1 VQLLISKVQ
10 QQQISWRRDRILE
23 LQAQGFNQSDIATV
37 LQIDK
42 SIISR
47 DMAYL
52 RQQAQQKIKTHI
64 EKTMPEEYQKG
75 MVAID
80 QVLRITWGI
89 VSKTADEKVR
99 LQALALIDQCNSH
112 KMDMVTNGSIIKDAL
127 TYVNGKAEKLGQ
139 QIKAEEKSA
148 FDYESES
155 EEEEEPDYG
164 EEEEL
169 EEKQENDTGELEEE
183 KTADEDIDI
192 EKTHNDI
199 F

>member
-1 VQLLISKVQ
+1 MVQLLISKVQ

-52 RQQAQQKIKTHI
+52 RQQAQQKLRTHI
-64 EKTMPEEYQKG
+64 EKTIPEEYQKG

-89 VSKTADEKVR
+89 VSKTADERVR

-112 KMDMVTNGSIIKDAL
+112 KMELITNGAIVSDAL
-127 TYVNGKAEKLGQ
+127 KYVNGKAEKL
-139 QIKAEEKSA
+139 KTSV
-148 FDYESES
+148 
-155 EEEEEPDYG
+155 EEE
-164 EEEEL
+164 
-169 EEKQENDTGELEEE
+169 
-183 KTADEDIDI
+183 DEDYQTIVPEEI
-192 EKTHNDI
+192 EIEETEN
-199 F
+199 

>member
-1 VQLLISKVQ
+1 MVQLLISKVQ

-23 LQAQGFNQSDIATV
+23 MQAQGFNQSDIAMV

-42 SIISR
+42 SVISR

-52 RQQAQQKIKTHI
+52 RQQAQQKLKTHI

-89 VSKTADEKVR
+89 VSKTPDERVR

-112 KMDMVTNGSIIKDAL
+112 KMEMVTNGSIVSDAL
-127 TYVNGKAEKLGQ
+127 KYVNGKAEKL
-139 QIKAEEKSA
+139 KTSVSNAEL
-148 FDYESES
+148 
-155 EEEEEPDYG
+155 EEEEEDY
-164 EEEEL
+164 
-169 EEKQENDTGELEEE
+169 QTPQV
-183 KTADEDIDI
+183 
-192 EKTHNDI
+192 
-199 F
+199 